1 LQQQVLYDQRAS
13 GECAKIGGAMS
24 TTTVNSAVQSDLL
37 QQQIDAKRTQI
48 HSDQYSISIG
58 ELANLYRDGEVD
70 IHPEFQR
77 FYRWDDEQKSR
88 FIESILLG
96 IPIPSIFVAQRDDGK
111 WDVIDGLQR
120 LSTIFQLMG
129 LLKDEHGHQVAP
141 LRLTRTKYLP
151 SLDNM
156 VWEKANELLSVSP
169 ALSPAQQLFIKRAKL
184 DVKIILRQ
192 SDVTAKFE
200 LFQRLN
206 TGGAELSAQEIRN
219 AMLVA
224 ANQPFYRWMKDL
236 AACPGFNDCVL
247 LSERAS
253 AEQYDLELVLRFLV
267 FRRVQEHDLRNIG
280 DLGEFLTDRMLAL
293 SPEFTEFKD
302 TEKAAFTK
310 TFDLL
315 ASTAAGNAFRKYDL
329 DRRKFTGGFS
339 ISAFEVV
346 ALGVGYNIDSLDP
359 KLDIMAAI
367 KAIWSNHDF
376 LNSSGSGVNASVRI
390 RKTVPLG
397 RKQFQQ

>member
-1 LQQQVLYDQRAS
+1 MTTQTEELQR
-13 GECAKIGGAMS
+13 
-24 TTTVNSAVQSDLL
+24 
-37 QQQIDAKRTQI
+37 QIDAKRPEI

-58 ELANLYRDGEVD
+58 ELANLYRDGELD

-96 IPIPSIFVAQRDDGK
+96 IPIPSFFVAQREDGK

-129 LLKDEHGHQVAP
+129 LLKDEQGVPVPA
-141 LRLTRTKYLP
+141 LRLTKTKYLP
-151 SLDNM
+151 GLDGMLWQNSD
-156 VWEKANELLSVSP
+156 KSRC
-169 ALSPAQQLFIKRAKL
+169 LSPAQQLFIKRAKL
-184 DVKIILRQ
+184 DVKIILRE

-224 ANQPFYRWMKDL
+224 AKQPFYRWMKEL
-236 AACPGFNDCVL
+236 AAYPPFNECVI
-247 LSERAS
+247 LSERAYD
-253 AEQYDLELVLRFLV
+253 EQFDLELVLRFLV
-267 FRRVQEHDLRNIG
+267 FRKIREHDLRNIG
-280 DLGEFLTDRMLAL
+280 ELGEFLTDRMLAL
-293 SPEFTEFKD
+293 SSKFPEFKD
-302 TEKAAFTK
+302 SERVAFMK

-315 ASTAAGNAFRKYDL
+315 ASSAGGDAFRKYDSV
-329 DRRKFTGGFS
+329 RGRFTGGFS

-346 ALGVGYNIDSLDP
+346 ALGIGHNIESLTSAFNAMP
-359 KLDIMAAI
+359 AI
-367 KAIWSNHDF
+367 KAIWSNQDF
-376 LNSSGSGVNASVRI
+376 LNSSGSGVRASTRI
-390 RKTVPLG
+390 PKTIPLG
-397 RKQFQQ
+397 RKQFRQ